1 MTLGIDLGTSAVK
14 VAAVRADGTPAGEG
28 AADFETYSTAPLE
41 AEQSPDDW
49 LCATSA
55 AMRALAGEMNASDAD
70 WARHVGAI
78 GLTGQLPT
86 LVVLGR
92 DGPIARAI
100 TWKDGRADA
109 WAAERIAR
117 ADHYARTGMPIDGRY
132 LAPMWQ
138 FHLARRAAEV
148 RRILSAKDYLLYA
161 LTGLELTEP
170 STAAGYGVFDLATGA
185 FAEDLCR
192 FWGLPA
198 SLLPG
203 VRPSSSLAGPLSARG
218 VELLGLPASIPV
230 STGAADSACAAYA
243 MAGLDERCVS
253 VSFGSSA
260 VIFGASSARRLD
272 SNARYLLTPHV
283 EAGWYGREMDLLA
296 SGTGYRWLSELF
308 SWQEGEIDRSAARAP
323 LGAHGLVFAPYLGG
337 GEQGALWN
345 PRLRGAIWGLDLT
358 HSRADIARAYLEGV
372 FYEVRRCIE
381 VLAESAAVE
390 SVWVGGRVVNEP
402 SSVQML
408 SDVLGRPVGCA
419 RDRSP
424 AAVGAAILARRLL
437 RGAPQPHRQD
447 AVELTSPD
455 VGAARRYDAL
465 YQHYLRRAAACE

>member
-1 MTLGIDLGTSAVK
+1 
-14 VAAVRADGTPAGEG
+14 
-28 AADFETYSTAPLE
+28 
-41 AEQSPDDW
+41 
-49 LCATSA
+49 
-55 AMRALAGEMNASDAD
+55 
-70 WARHVGAI
+70 
-78 GLTGQLPT
+78 
-86 LVVLGR
+86 
-92 DGPIARAI
+92 
-100 TWKDGRADA
+100 
-109 WAAERIAR
+109 
-117 ADHYARTGMPIDGRY
+117 
-132 LAPMWQ
+132 
-138 FHLARRAAEV
+138 
-148 RRILSAKDYLLYA
+148 
-161 LTGLELTEP
+161 
-170 STAAGYGVFDLATGA
+170 
-185 FAEDLCR
+185 
-192 FWGLPA
+192 
-198 SLLPG
+198 
-203 VRPSSSLAGPLSARG
+203 
-218 VELLGLPASIPV
+218 
-230 STGAADSACAAYA
+230 
-243 MAGLDERCVS
+243 
-253 VSFGSSA
+253 
-260 VIFGASSARRLD
+260 
-272 SNARYLLTPHV
+272 
-283 EAGWYGREMDLLA
+283 MDLLA